1 MSSRAL
7 SSKRPGKVERVGSA
21 RLRVIS
27 MLAIAIVLAG
37 MVWSRLA
44 YWQVAEHGH
53 LALAAQAQ
61 YREFVELPA
70 LRGAIFDRNLT
81 QLVVNTTVYSAFVS
95 PDQITAG
102 ERETVAGGLA
112 SVLGVDKAS
121 VTTILQSNVKFAYI
135 ARRFSKTKADRL
147 RALKLP
153 GVGLQE
159 ETQRSYLPGA
169 EGGTTLAS
177 DLLGF
182 VTWDGAGQSGL
193 ESKYQK
199 LLAGT
204 PGYISSYRDL
214 ANREIVLG
222 SHSDQNPVNGSDL
235 VLTLDANIQFE
246 AEQALAAGIKTDNA
260 ESGSVLIMDP
270 TTGGIVAW
278 ADYPSY
284 NANDFNHTDPALFK
298 DNVVSYLYEPG
309 SVMKVVTLAG
319 AINVGAIAPDTVI
332 NDPGVLSV
340 GGYRIYDWDRANHGN
355 IDYTYVLA
363 HSLNVGAMK
372 AMQSEGHDAFYKNL
386 QAFGL
391 TQPSGIDVAG
401 ESFVAP
407 PSASQMAD
415 SQYATTSFGQGIDV
429 NMVQMLSAVNV
440 VANGGK
446 YAPPHVVERVG
457 TQINP
462 LLLQP
467 QRQVISPQTAAKMT
481 VMMEQVVQKGSGSL
495 ARVHGF
501 EKDQTGKTG
510 SSQIPV
516 NGQYTQDVWT
526 SYVGFLPAQHPRFT
540 MLVVVRKPHY
550 PGSDRNWTLNDGYL
564 TAAPIWQKI
573 AQAMVVDWHI
583 TPDQS

>member
-1 MSSRAL
+1 MATRAL

-27 MLAIAIVLAG
+27 MLAIALVLAG

-44 YWQVAEHGH
+44 YWQVAEHGQ

-70 LRGAIFDRNLT
+70 LRGAIFDHNLT

-95 PDQITAG
+95 PDQITPG
-102 ERETVAGGLA
+102 ERQTVAGGLA
-112 SVLGVDKAS
+112 SILGVDKAS
-121 VTTILQSNVKFAYI
+121 VTAILQSNVKFAYI
-135 ARRFSKTKADRL
+135 ARRVSKTKADRL
-147 RALKLP
+147 RGLKLP

-169 EGGTTLAS
+169 YAGTTLAS

-182 VTWDGAGQSGL
+182 VNWNGDGQGGL
-193 ESKYQK
+193 EQKYQK

-222 SHSDQNPVNGSDL
+222 SHTHQDSVNGSDL
-235 VLTLDANIQFE
+235 VLTLDANVQYA
-246 AEQALAAGIKTDNA
+246 AEQVLAAGINTDNA

-284 NANDFNHTDPALFK
+284 NANDFNHTDPALLK

-309 SVMKVVTLAG
+309 SVMKVVTLSG
-319 AINVGAIAPDTVI
+319 AINAGVIAPNTVI
-332 NDPGVLSV
+332 NDPGVLTV

-372 AMQSEGHDAFYKNL
+372 AMQAEGHDAFYKNL

-429 NMVQMLSAVNV
+429 NMVQMLSAINV

-457 TQINP
+457 TQVNP
-462 LLLQP
+462 VLLQP
-467 QRQVISPQTAAKMT
+467 QRQVVSPQTAAQMT
-481 VMMEQVVQKGSGSL
+481 AMMEQVVQKGSGSL

-516 NGQYTQDVWT
+516 NGQYTTDVWT
-526 SYVGFLPAQHPRFT
+526 SYVGSLPAQHPRFT

-573 AQAMVVDWHI
+573 AQTMVVDWHI
-583 TPDQS
+583 TPDRS